1 MLRIAQRRL
10 ARCVYGRLAGL
21 FALRGPRHPEIA
33 VAPGGVNMRHEPLAE
48 MRLLSWVRCR
58 HVKTGTEAEADA
70 MIAKF
75 GASAYNQAPVE
86 ANMKPAQTAPN
97 PAGGHAPVWEISAAR
112 GIPSAAPDFKRQFG
126 VAT

>member
-75 GASAYNQAPVE
+75 GASAYNQARRGEHE
-86 ANMKPAQTAPN
+86 ASSDRPEPRGRSC
-97 PAGGHAPVWEISAAR
+97 AGLGN
-112 GIPSAAPDFKRQFG
+112 
-126 VAT
+126 